1 MKNSRLKNGFGVL
14 SVLIVLVLVLV
25 QASPVFAD
33 SDVRGGP
40 GGQGGGGRGGGNGG
54 NGSGTGNPG
63 LSDTSPLS
71 ADEVKA
77 LQEAVLEEYGA
88 LNLYQ
93 AVIDQ
98 FGSVAPFVQIAK
110 SEQQHVNML
119 ISQAEKRGV
128 EVPANPGLTTAVSF
142 DSLTD
147 ACAAGVAAEIA
158 DAALYDELMPVTTHA
173 DLLQVYQNLQSAS
186 LENHLPAFEACD

>member
-1 MKNSRLKNGFGVL
+1 
-14 SVLIVLVLVLV
+14 
-25 QASPVFAD
+25 
-33 SDVRGGP
+33 
-40 GGQGGGGRGGGNGG
+40 
-54 NGSGTGNPG
+54 
-63 LSDTSPLS
+63 
-71 ADEVKA
+71 
-77 LQEAVLEEYGA
+77 
-88 LNLYQ
+88 
-93 AVIDQ
+93 
-98 FGSVAPFVQIAK
+98 
-110 SEQQHVNML
+110 ML